1 MLFDVERNLI
11 THIFSCTNLIV
22 TLQGNKITVSFHG
35 NVFRSSVTRIKT
47 LKLKYCAI

>member
-1 MLFDVERNLI
+1 MLFDVERNLM
-11 THIFSCTNLIV
+11 THIFSCTILKL

-35 NVFRSSVTRIKT
+35 NVFRTSVIRIKT